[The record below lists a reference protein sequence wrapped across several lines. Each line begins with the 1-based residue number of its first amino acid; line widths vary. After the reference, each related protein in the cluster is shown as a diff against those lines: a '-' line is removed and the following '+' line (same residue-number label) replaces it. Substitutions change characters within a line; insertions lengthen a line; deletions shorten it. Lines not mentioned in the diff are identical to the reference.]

1 MSFFRAPLALVV
13 DASVSVDVVT
23 DKGDWPTRMEA
34 WLEADAMLFAPS
46 HFILETANG
55 MLRGQRL
62 PAGQVRTHLRHLAGL
77 EISTMPEGLDDVL
90 ECIELAARHGL
101 TTYDAAYLQLAMR
114 LDAELATQDKALA
127 RAARAEGLV
136 VHD

>member
-1 MSFFRAPLALVV
+1 MSYIRAPQADVV

-23 DKGDWPTRMEA
+23 VKGDWPARMEA
-34 WLEADAMLFAPS
+34 WAAEDAMLFAPP
-46 HFILETANG
+46 HFVLETANG

-62 PAGQVRTHLRHLAGL
+62 PIREVRSHLRHLAGL
-77 EISTMPEGLDDVL
+77 EISSMPLSTDDVL
-90 ECIELAARHGL
+90 ECVDLAERHGL
-101 TTYDAAYLQLAMR
+101 TTYDAAYLQLALH